1 MYLDLDLDKPS
12 DVELEYINMSGQVV
26 KTSQHKKIGSQPIE
40 EDIRTIRT
48 GSYIIKITTK
58 DGFYTTKVMVIK

>member
-26 KTSQHKKIGSQPIE
+26 KTSHHKKSDLNRLRRMYEPFGRALIS
-40 EDIRTIRT
+40 
-48 GSYIIKITTK
+48 SK
-58 DGFYTTKVMVIK
+58 